1 MKKGFFMLKT
11 GGCAGIVLLLLSA
24 CGSDQ
29 TSEEPL
35 RLPEREKTWVKTE
48 QVDITKDAALAPKSG
63 AEVDIPIN
71 KDLHEKLMKTS
82 GPAPKSPVKDAASCL
97 ALLKPLDKTRM
108 FVQREGGAWSMFER
122 SALIRPYS
130 DNGMQIDSNMNK
142 LVFSLRHLCRT
153 AQGVP
158 ENELSLKVNA
168 VIDRIGKEK
177 AREHYIEVVG
187 EAPED
192 VDLWL
197 KHAEFSRKN
206 VTRKV
211 SYSEIQ
217 ELIQK
222 TQPLIDLYKNLWDR
236 KVDESNKDAFLFD
249 STTLL
254 AVIKHYIANEPR
266 VVMAM
271 KEDTEAPLSARWE
284 M

>member
-1 MKKGFFMLKT
+1 MLKAGMC
-11 GGCAGIVLLLLSA
+11 GGIALLLLAA

-29 TSEEPL
+29 SAEEPL

-48 QVDITKDAALAPKSG
+48 QVDITKDAALAPKG
-63 AEVDIPIN
+63 EAVIDVPIN
-71 KDLHEKLMKTS
+71 DDLHDKLIKTS

-97 ALLKPLDKTRM
+97 ALLNPLDKTRM

-122 SALIRPYS
+122 SALIKPYS
-130 DNGMQIDSNMNK
+130 NNGMQIDSNMNK
-142 LVFSLRHLCRT
+142 LVFSLRYLCRT

-158 ENELSLKVNA
+158 QNALALKVNA
-168 VIDRIGKEK
+168 VIDQMGKEK
-177 AREHYIEVVG
+177 AREHFTEVVG

-197 KHAEFSRKN
+197 KHAEFSLKN
-206 VTRKV
+206 MTRKV
-211 SYSEIQ
+211 PYSEIQ
-217 ELIQK
+217 ALILK

-236 KVDESNKDAFLFD
+236 KVDESNKDAFLSD
-249 STTLL
+249 SITLL
-254 AVIKHYIANEPR
+254 AVIKNRLVNEPR

-271 KEDTEAPLSARWE
+271 KEDTEAPLPTRWE

>member
-1 MKKGFFMLKT
+1 MLKT
-11 GGCAGIVLLLLSA
+11 GMCGGIVLLLLTA

-29 TSEEPL
+29 SAEEPL

-63 AEVDIPIN
+63 AAIIIPVN
-71 KDLHEKLMKTS
+71 ESLRDKLMETR
-82 GPAPKSPVKDAASCL
+82 GPAPQSPVKDTASCL
-97 ALLKPLDKTRM
+97 ALLNPLDKTRM

-122 SALIRPYS
+122 AAPIKPYS

-158 ENELSLKVNA
+158 QNDLAIKVNGF
-168 VIDRIGKEK
+168 IDRMGKEK
-177 AREHYIEVVG
+177 TREHFTEVVG

-197 KHAEFSRKN
+197 KHAEFSLKN
-206 VTRKV
+206 TTRKV
-211 SYSEIQ
+211 PYSEIQ
-217 ELIQK
+217 ELILK
-222 TQPLIDLYKNLWDR
+222 AQPLIDLYKELLNR
-236 KVDESNKDAFLFD
+236 KVDESNKDAFLSD
-249 STTLL
+249 SITLL
-254 AVIKHYIANEPR
+254 AVIKTRLANEPR

-271 KEDTEAPLSARWE
+271 KEDTEPPLYTRWE

>member
-1 MKKGFFMLKT
+1 MLKMGVC
-11 GGCAGIVLLLLSA
+11 GGIALLLLAA

-29 TSEEPL
+29 SAEEPL

-48 QVDITKDAALAPKSG
+48 QVDITKDAALSPKDG
-63 AEVDIPIN
+63 PPINIPIN
-71 KDLHEKLMKTS
+71 ESLYDKLMKTS
-82 GPAPKSPVKDAASCL
+82 GPTPKSSIKDAASCL
-97 ALLKPLDKTRM
+97 ALLNPLEKTRM

-122 SALIRPYS
+122 SALVKPYS

-158 ENELSLKVNA
+158 QNELALKVNA
-168 VIDRIGKEK
+168 VIDQMGKEK
-177 AREHYIEVVG
+177 AREHFTEVVG

-192 VDLWL
+192 VELWL
-197 KHAEFSRKN
+197 KHAEFSKKN

-217 ELIQK
+217 ELILK
-222 TQPLIDLYKNLWDR
+222 TQPLIDLYRNLWDR
-236 KVDESNKDAFLFD
+236 KVEESNKDDFLSD
-249 STTLL
+249 SVTLL
-254 AVIKHYIANEPR
+254 SVINSRLVNEPR

-271 KEDTEAPLSARWE
+271 REDTEAPLQHRWE

>member
-1 MKKGFFMLKT
+1 MT
-11 GGCAGIVLLLLSA
+11 A

-29 TSEEPL
+29 SAEEPL

-63 AEVDIPIN
+63 TVINIPIN
-71 KDLHEKLMKTS
+71 EDLHDQLMRTS
-82 GPAPKSPVKDAASCL
+82 GPAPKSPIKDTDSCL
-97 ALLKPLDKTRM
+97 ALLNPLDKTRM

-122 SALIRPYS
+122 SALIKPYS
-130 DNGMQIDSNMNK
+130 DNGMQIDSNLNK
-142 LVFSLRHLCRT
+142 LVFSLSHLCQT

-158 ENELSLKVNA
+158 QNALAIKVNKF
-168 VIDRIGKEK
+168 IDRMGKEK
-177 AREHYIEVVG
+177 TREHCTDVVG

-211 SYSEIQ
+211 PYSEIQ
-217 ELIQK
+217 ELILK
-222 TQPLIDLYKNLWDR
+222 TQPLIDLYQDLWDR
-236 KVDESNKDAFLFD
+236 KVDESNKEAFLSD
-249 STTLL
+249 SVTLL
-254 AVIKHYIANEPR
+254 TVIKSRLANEPR

-271 KEDTEAPLSARWE
+271 KEDTEAPLYTRWE

>member
-1 MKKGFFMLKT
+1 MLKIGMW
-11 GGCAGIVLLLLSA
+11 GGIILLLLAA

-29 TSEEPL
+29 STEEPL

-48 QVDITKDAALAPKSG
+48 QVDITKDAALSPMDTPAIN
-63 AEVDIPIN
+63 IPIN
-71 KDLHEKLMKTS
+71 DDLHDTLMKTS
-82 GPAPKSPVKDAASCL
+82 GPAPKSPIKDVASCL
-97 ALLKPLDKTRM
+97 ALLNPLDKTRM
-108 FVQREGGAWSMFER
+108 LVQREGGAWSMFER
-122 SALIRPYS
+122 SALIRLHS
-130 DNGMQIDSNMNK
+130 NNGMQIDSNMNK

-153 AQGVP
+153 ANGVP
-158 ENELSLKVNA
+158 ENELALKVNA
-168 VIDRIGKEK
+168 DIDRMGKEK

-187 EAPED
+187 EAPSD

-197 KHAEFSRKN
+197 KHAEFSRNN

-217 ELIQK
+217 ALILK

-236 KVDESNKDAFLFD
+236 KVDESNKDAFLSD
-249 STTLL
+249 SVTLL
-254 AVIKHYIANEPR
+254 AVINHRLANEPR

-271 KEDTEAPLSARWE
+271 KEDTEAPLQHRWE

>member
-1 MKKGFFMLKT
+1 MYVENGNVWRHRFIAIDRLRFDQ
-11 GGCAGIVLLLLSA
+11 SA
-24 CGSDQ
+24 
-29 TSEEPL
+29 EEPL

-63 AEVDIPIN
+63 TVINIPIN
-71 KDLHEKLMKTS
+71 EDLHDKLMRTS
-82 GPAPKSPVKDAASCL
+82 GPAPKSPIKDTDSCL
-97 ALLKPLDKTRM
+97 ALLNPLDKTRM

-122 SALIRPYS
+122 SALIKPYS

-142 LVFSLRHLCRT
+142 LVFSLSHLCRT

-158 ENELSLKVNA
+158 QNALAIKVNKF
-168 VIDRIGKEK
+168 IDRMGKEK
-177 AREHYIEVVG
+177 TREHFTEVVG

-211 SYSEIQ
+211 PYSEIQ
-217 ELIQK
+217 ELILK
-222 TQPLIDLYKNLWDR
+222 TQPLIDLYQDLWDR
-236 KVDESNKDAFLFD
+236 KVDESNKDAFLSD
-249 STTLL
+249 SVTLL
-254 AVIKHYIANEPR
+254 TVIKSRLANEPR

-271 KEDTEAPLSARWE
+271 KEDTEAPLYTRWE